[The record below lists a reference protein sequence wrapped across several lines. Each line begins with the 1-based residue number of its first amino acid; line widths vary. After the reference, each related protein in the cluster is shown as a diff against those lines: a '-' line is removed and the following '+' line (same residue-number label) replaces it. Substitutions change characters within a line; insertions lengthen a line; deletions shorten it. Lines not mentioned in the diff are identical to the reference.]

1 MTEAPAGTAP
11 PAPAGPVPAGP
22 AQAAPAQAPAVL
34 ARAGRVLRRL
44 AAMAATLLVTSFL
57 VFSSLYLAPGDPV
70 SFLVRG
76 RSPGPEQ
83 LAELR
88 HQYGFDQPFLLRYW
102 HWLEGVV
109 QGDFGRSHLFHQDV
123 SAVIWSR
130 LPSSLLLVTTA
141 ALIIAVVGVGAGIV
155 GALRRGTR
163 TDRTLMLLVTIGAA
177 APAFVVAL
185 LLRSLLGVRL
195 GWFPTIGNGSG
206 VLDRLH
212 HVVLPAIALAVT
224 FTALVTRVTR
234 SAMLDELRREHV
246 EVALSRGTPRRTVIR
261 RHVLRNALG
270 PIVTVSALLVS
281 GMLVSTAIV
290 ETAFGM
296 SGVGSLLVQSV
307 DQLDFQ
313 VVQAIVLLVVAA
325 FVVVNAL
332 VDLLQPLIDPRTAAG
347 GSAR

>member
-1 MTEAPAGTAP
+1 MT
-11 PAPAGPVPAGP
+11 V
-22 AQAAPAQAPAVL
+22 AV
-34 ARAGRVLRRL
+34 ARAGRVLRKL
-44 AAMAATLLVTSFL
+44 AGMAATLLVTSFL
-57 VFSSLYLAPGDPV
+57 VFSSLFLAPGDPAA
-70 SFLVRG
+70 FLIKG
-76 RSPGPEQ
+76 RSPSPQE
-83 LAELR
+83 LAEIR
-88 HQYGFDQPFLLRYW
+88 RQYGFDEPFLVRYW
-102 HWLEGVV
+102 NWLEGVLH
-109 QGDFGRSHLFHQDV
+109 GDFGRSHLFHQDV
-123 SAVIWSR
+123 SSVIWSR
-130 LPSSLLLVTTA
+130 LPASLLLIGVA
-141 ALIIAVVGVGAGIV
+141 ALMIAVVGIGSGVV

-163 TDRTLMLLVTIGAA
+163 TDRILMLLVTVGAA
-177 APAFVVAL
+177 APAFVAAL
-185 LLRSLLGVRL
+185 LLRSVLGVQL
-195 GWFPTIGNGSG
+195 GWFPTIGNGAG

-212 HVVLPAIALAVT
+212 HVVLPAAALSVT
-224 FTALVTRVTR
+224 FVALVTRVTR

-270 PIVTVSALLVS
+270 PIVTVSGLLVS

-332 VDLLQPLIDPRTAAG
+332 VDLVHPLIDPRMAAA

>member
-1 MTEAPAGTAP
+1 MT
-11 PAPAGPVPAGP
+11 
-22 AQAAPAQAPAVL
+22 AAA
-34 ARAGRVLRRL
+34 ARAVRILRRL
-44 AAMAATLLVTSFL
+44 AGMAATLLVTSFL
-57 VFSSLYLAPGDPV
+57 VFSSLFLAPGDPA
-70 SFLVRG
+70 SFLVKG
-76 RSPGPEQ
+76 RSAGPEE
-83 LAELR
+83 LAEIR
-88 HQYGFDQPFLLRYW
+88 RQYGFDEPFLVRYW
-102 HWLEGVV
+102 NWLEGVLH
-109 QGDFGRSHLFHQDV
+109 GDLGRSYLLHQDV
-123 SAVIWSR
+123 SSVIWSR
-130 LPSSLLLVTTA
+130 LPASLLLIGVS
-141 ALIIAVVGVGAGIV
+141 ALMIAVFGLGAGIV
-155 GALRRGTR
+155 GALRRGSR
-163 TDRTLMLLVTIGAA
+163 TDRSLMLLVTVGAA
-177 APAFVVAL
+177 APAFVAAL
-185 LLRSLLGVRL
+185 LLRSVLGVQL
-195 GWFPTIGNGSG
+195 GWFPTIGNGTG
-206 VLDRLH
+206 LLDRLH
-212 HVVLPAIALAVT
+212 HVVLPAAALSVT
-224 FTALVTRVTR
+224 FVALVTRVTR

-332 VDLLQPLIDPRTAAG
+332 VDLLHPLIDPRTTAA

>member
-1 MTEAPAGTAP
+1 MRGAMT
-11 PAPAGPVPAGP
+11 
-22 AQAAPAQAPAVL
+22 
-34 ARAGRVLRRL
+34 RALRVLRRL
-44 AAMAATLLVTSFL
+44 AGMAATLQVTSFL
-57 VFSSLYLAPGDPV
+57 VFSSLYLAPGDPA

-76 RSPGPEQ
+76 RSVSPQE
-83 LAELR
+83 LAEIR
-88 HQYGFDQPFLLRYW
+88 RQYGFDEPFLVRYGQ
-102 HWLEGVV
+102 WLEGVLH
-109 QGDFGRSHLFHQDV
+109 GDFGRSYLFHQDV
-123 SAVIWSR
+123 SSVIWSR
-130 LPSSLLLVTTA
+130 LPASLLLVGVS
-141 ALIIAVVGVGAGIV
+141 ALMIAVVGVAAGMI

-163 TDRTLMLLVTIGAA
+163 TDATLMLLVTVGAA
-177 APAFVVAL
+177 APAFVAAL
-185 LLRSLLGVRL
+185 LLRSVFGVRL

-212 HVVLPAIALAVT
+212 HVVLPAVALSVT
-224 FTALVTRVTR
+224 FMALVTRVTR

-307 DQLDFQ
+307 NQLDFQ

-332 VDLLQPLIDPRTAAG
+332 VDLVHPLIDPRVAAA

>member
-1 MTEAPAGTAP
+1 MT
-11 PAPAGPVPAGP
+11 
-22 AQAAPAQAPAVL
+22 AAA
-34 ARAGRVLRRL
+34 ARAVRILRRL
-44 AAMAATLLVTSFL
+44 AGMAATLLVTSFL
-57 VFSSLYLAPGDPV
+57 VFSSLFLAPGDPA
-70 SFLVRG
+70 SFLVKG
-76 RSPGPEQ
+76 RSAGPEE
-83 LAELR
+83 LAEIR
-88 HQYGFDQPFLLRYW
+88 RQYGFDEPFLVRYW
-102 HWLEGVV
+102 HWLEGVLH
-109 QGDFGRSHLFHQDV
+109 GDLGRSYLLHQDV
-123 SAVIWSR
+123 SSVIWSR
-130 LPSSLLLVTTA
+130 LPASLLLIGVS
-141 ALIIAVVGVGAGIV
+141 ALMIAVFGLGSGIV
-155 GALRRGTR
+155 GALRRGSR
-163 TDRTLMLLVTIGAA
+163 TDRSLMLLVTVGAA
-177 APAFVVAL
+177 APAFVAAL
-185 LLRSLLGVRL
+185 LLRSVLGVQL
-195 GWFPTIGNGSG
+195 GWFPTIGNGTG
-206 VLDRLH
+206 LLDRLH
-212 HVVLPAIALAVT
+212 HVVLPAAALSVT
-224 FTALVTRVTR
+224 FVALVTRVTR

-332 VDLLQPLIDPRTAAG
+332 VDLVHPLIDPRTAAA

>member
-1 MTEAPAGTAP
+1 MTTA
-11 PAPAGPVPAGP
+11 A
-22 AQAAPAQAPAVL
+22 
-34 ARAGRVLRRL
+34 ARAGRVLRKL
-44 AAMAATLLVTSFL
+44 AGMAATLLVTSFL
-57 VFSSLYLAPGDPV
+57 VFSSLFLAPGDPA
-70 SFLVRG
+70 SFLVKG
-76 RSPGPEQ
+76 RSPSPQE
-83 LAELR
+83 LAEIR
-88 HQYGFDQPFLLRYW
+88 RQYGFDDPFLVRYW
-102 HWLEGVV
+102 NWLDGVLH
-109 QGDFGRSHLFHQDV
+109 GDFGRSYLFRQDV
-123 SAVIWSR
+123 GDVIWSR
-130 LPSSLLLVTTA
+130 LPASMLLIGVS
-141 ALIIAVVGVGAGIV
+141 ALMIAVVGIGSGMV

-163 TDRTLMLLVTIGAA
+163 TDRSLMLLVTVGAA
-177 APAFVVAL
+177 APAFVAAL
-185 LLRSLLGVRL
+185 LLRSVLGVQL
-195 GWFPTIGNGSG
+195 GWFPTIGNGTG
-206 VLDRLH
+206 FLDRLH
-212 HVVLPAIALAVT
+212 HVVLPATALSVT
-224 FTALVTRVTR
+224 FVALVTRVTR

-307 DQLDFQ
+307 DRLDFQ

-332 VDLLQPLIDPRTAAG
+332 VDLVHPLIDPRMAAA

>member
-1 MTEAPAGTAP
+1 MS
-11 PAPAGPVPAGP
+11 V
-22 AQAAPAQAPAVL
+22 AAAL
-34 ARAGRVLRRL
+34 ARRVLRRL
-44 AAMAATLLVTSFL
+44 AGMAATLLVTSFL
-57 VFSSLYLAPGDPV
+57 VFSSLHLAPGDPAA
-70 SFLVRG
+70 FLVRG
-76 RSPGPEQ
+76 RSPSAEQ
-83 LAELR
+83 LAAIR
-88 HQYGFDQPFLLRYW
+88 QQYGFDEPFLLRYRN
-102 HWLEGVV
+102 WLEGVLH
-109 QGDFGRSHLFHQDV
+109 GDFGRSHLFHQDV
-123 SAVIWSR
+123 ATVIWSR
-130 LPSSLLLVTTA
+130 LPTSLLLVGVS
-141 ALIIAVVGVGAGIV
+141 ALMIAVVGIGAGTV
-155 GALRRGTR
+155 GALRKGTR
-163 TDRTLMLLVTIGAA
+163 TDRTLMLLVTVGAA
-177 APAFVVAL
+177 APAFAVAL
-185 LLRSLLGVRL
+185 LLRSVLGVRL

-206 VLDRLH
+206 VLDSLH
-212 HVVLPAIALAVT
+212 HVVLPAAALSVT

-313 VVQAIVLLVVAA
+313 VVQAVVLLVVAA

-332 VDLLQPLIDPRTAAG
+332 VDLLHPLIDPRVAAG

>member
-1 MTEAPAGTAP
+1 MTTA
-11 PAPAGPVPAGP
+11 AHRG
-22 AQAAPAQAPAVL
+22 L
-34 ARAGRVLRRL
+34 ARAVRVLRRL
-44 AAMAATLLVTSFL
+44 AGMAATLLVTSFL
-57 VFSSLYLAPGDPV
+57 VFSSLYLAPGDPA

-76 RSPGPEQ
+76 RSASPEE
-83 LAELR
+83 LAAIR
-88 HQYGFDQPFLLRYW
+88 SQYGFDEPFPVRYW
-102 HWLEGVV
+102 NWLEGVLH
-109 QGDFGRSHLFHQDV
+109 GDLGRSYLFHQDV

-130 LPSSLLLVTTA
+130 LPASLLLVAVAT
-141 ALIIAVVGVGAGIV
+141 LMIAVVGVAAGVI

-163 TDRTLMLLVTIGAA
+163 TDTTLMLLVTVGAA

-185 LLRSLLGVRL
+185 VLRSVFGVEL

-206 VLDRLH
+206 VLGRLH
-212 HVVLPAIALAVT
+212 HVVLPAVALSVT
-224 FTALVTRVTR
+224 FMALVTRVTR

-307 DQLDFQ
+307 NQLDFQ

-332 VDLLQPLIDPRTAAG
+332 VDLVHPLIDPRVAAA

>member
-1 MTEAPAGTAP
+1 MRGAI
-11 PAPAGPVPAGP
+11 
-22 AQAAPAQAPAVL
+22 
-34 ARAGRVLRRL
+34 ARALRALRRL
-44 AAMAATLLVTSFL
+44 AGMAATLLVTSFL
-57 VFSSLYLAPGDPV
+57 VFSSLYLAPGDPA

-76 RSPGPEQ
+76 RSASPQE
-83 LAELR
+83 LAEIR
-88 HQYGFDQPFLLRYW
+88 RQYGFDEPFLVRYGQ
-102 HWLEGVV
+102 WLEGVLH
-109 QGDFGRSHLFHQDV
+109 GDFGRSYLFHQDV
-123 SAVIWSR
+123 SSVIWSR
-130 LPSSLLLVTTA
+130 LPASLLLVGVS
-141 ALIIAVVGVGAGIV
+141 ALMIAVVGVAAGMV

-163 TDRTLMLLVTIGAA
+163 TDATLMLLVTVGAA
-177 APAFVVAL
+177 APAFVAAL
-185 LLRSLLGVRL
+185 LLRSVFGVRL

-212 HVVLPAIALAVT
+212 HVVLPAVALSVT
-224 FTALVTRVTR
+224 FMALVTRVTR

-307 DQLDFQ
+307 NQLDFQ

-332 VDLLQPLIDPRTAAG
+332 VDLVHPLIDPRVAAA

>member
-1 MTEAPAGTAP
+1 MTAL
-11 PAPAGPVPAGP
+11 
-22 AQAAPAQAPAVL
+22 AANAV
-34 ARAGRVLRRL
+34 ATRAARVLRRL
-44 AAMAATLLVTSFL
+44 AGMAATLLVTSFL
-57 VFSSLYLAPGDPV
+57 VFSSLFLAPGDPA
-70 SFLVRG
+70 SFLTKG
-76 RSPGPEQ
+76 RSPSPEQ
-83 LAELR
+83 LAEIR
-88 HQYGFDQPFLLRYW
+88 HQYGFDEPFLVRYW
-102 HWLEGVV
+102 NWLEGVLH
-109 QGDFGRSHLFHQDV
+109 GDFGRSYLFHQDV
-123 SAVIWSR
+123 SSVIWSR
-130 LPSSLLLVTTA
+130 LPSSLLLIGVS
-141 ALIIAVVGVGAGIV
+141 ALMIAVFGIGSGIV
-155 GALRRGTR
+155 GALRRGSR
-163 TDRTLMLLVTIGAA
+163 TDRSLMLMVTVGAA
-177 APAFVVAL
+177 APAFVAAL
-185 LLRSLLGVRL
+185 LLRSVLGVRL
-195 GWFPTIGNGSG
+195 GWFPTIGNGTG

-212 HVVLPAIALAVT
+212 HVILPAAALSVT

-332 VDLLQPLIDPRTAAG
+332 VDLVQPLIDPRTAAA

>member
-1 MTEAPAGTAP
+1 MTTA
-11 PAPAGPVPAGP
+11 V
-22 AQAAPAQAPAVL
+22 
-34 ARAGRVLRRL
+34 ARAGRVLRKL
-44 AAMAATLLVTSFL
+44 AGMAATLLVTSFL
-57 VFSSLYLAPGDPV
+57 VFSSLFLAPGDPAA
-70 SFLVRG
+70 FLVKG
-76 RSPGPEQ
+76 RSPSPQE
-83 LAELR
+83 LAEIR
-88 HQYGFDQPFLLRYW
+88 RQYGFDEPFLVRYW
-102 HWLEGVV
+102 NWLEGVLH
-109 QGDFGRSHLFHQDV
+109 GDFGRSHLFHQDV
-123 SAVIWSR
+123 SSVIWSR
-130 LPSSLLLVTTA
+130 LPASLLLIGVA
-141 ALIIAVVGVGAGIV
+141 ALMIAVVGIGSGVV

-163 TDRTLMLLVTIGAA
+163 TDRTLMLLVTVGAA
-177 APAFVVAL
+177 APAFVAAL
-185 LLRSLLGVRL
+185 LLRSVLGVQL
-195 GWFPTIGNGSG
+195 GWFPTIGNGAG

-212 HVVLPAIALAVT
+212 HVVLPAAALSVT
-224 FTALVTRVTR
+224 FVALVTRVTR

-270 PIVTVSALLVS
+270 PIVTVSGLLVS

-332 VDLLQPLIDPRTAAG
+332 VDLVHPLIDPRMAAA

>member
-1 MTEAPAGTAP
+1 MT
-11 PAPAGPVPAGP
+11 
-22 AQAAPAQAPAVL
+22 AVA
-34 ARAGRVLRRL
+34 ARAVRILRRL
-44 AAMAATLLVTSFL
+44 AGMAATLLVTSFL
-57 VFSSLYLAPGDPV
+57 VFSSLFLAPGDPA
-70 SFLVRG
+70 SFLVKG
-76 RSPGPEQ
+76 RSAGPEE
-83 LAELR
+83 LAEIR
-88 HQYGFDQPFLLRYW
+88 RQYGFDEPFLVRYW
-102 HWLEGVV
+102 HWLEGVLH
-109 QGDFGRSHLFHQDV
+109 GDLGRSYLLHQDV
-123 SAVIWSR
+123 SSVIWSR
-130 LPSSLLLVTTA
+130 LPASLLLIGVS
-141 ALIIAVVGVGAGIV
+141 ALMIAVFGLGSGIV
-155 GALRRGTR
+155 GALRRGSR
-163 TDRTLMLLVTIGAA
+163 TDRSLMLLVTVGAA
-177 APAFVVAL
+177 APAFVAAL
-185 LLRSLLGVRL
+185 LLRSVLGVQL
-195 GWFPTIGNGSG
+195 GWFPTIGNGTG
-206 VLDRLH
+206 LLDRLH
-212 HVVLPAIALAVT
+212 HVVLPAAALSVT
-224 FTALVTRVTR
+224 FVALVTRVTR

-332 VDLLQPLIDPRTAAG
+332 VDLVHPLIDPRTAAA